1 MSESVVYN
9 TDCLEYMK
17 TLPDKAFD
25 LAIVDPPYGD
35 ALSDFKRSDKSRF
48 GGRFDKYKEC
58 GHAER
63 ERERRPAAQGFTQ
76 KAVDGREDTTAG
88 KQKMEHCN
96 VLNGMLPH
104 RRNTL
109 SSCSVFQRIR
119 SSGAETTSRFRRQ
132 GAF

>member
-1 MSESVVYN
+1 MESIVYN
-9 TDCLEYMK
+9 MDCLEYMK

-63 ERERRPAAQGFTQ
+63 EREGLRH
-76 KAVDGREDTTAG
+76 KDS
-88 KQKMEHCN
+88 
-96 VLNGMLPH
+96 H
-104 RRNTL
+104 RRRWMGEKIQPQGNRRWNT
-109 SSCSVFQRIR
+109 
-119 SSGAETTSRFRRQ
+119 ATY
-132 GAF
+132 